1 MLRIIGL
8 MISAVFILIGCS
20 NSAEEIND
28 ITTTKQNQENKLVDG
43 NNGRTDK
50 TSTTQATQEKEVTI
64 NSSKKFPAELI
75 KIIDGDTIKVIING
89 KEETV
94 RFLLVDT
101 PETHHPR
108 LGVQPYGPE
117 ASAFTKQLLSES
129 TVQLEKDVSERD
141 KYGRLLMYVYTPD
154 GRSVQEELLKSGL
167 ARVAYVYPPNTKY
180 VDEYNTI
187 QKTAQKNNVGIW
199 SIENYAQE
207 DGFHAESNQSN
218 KQTET
223 ISFPA
228 DANGGCKGQI
238 KGNKGSNGLIYHI
251 PSGRFY
257 NVTKAEE
264 CFSTQ
269 QAAIDAGYRKS
280 SR

>member
-108 LGVQPYGPE
+108 LGVQTYGPE

-207 DGFHAESNQSN
+207 MDFMQNQINQKN
-218 KQTET
+218 KQKLLAFLQMQTAVVRDKLKE
-223 ISFPA
+223 I
-228 DANGGCKGQI
+228 KVQI
-238 KGNKGSNGLIYHI
+238 
-251 PSGRFY
+251 
-257 NVTKAEE
+257 A
-264 CFSTQ
+264 
-269 QAAIDAGYRKS
+269 
-280 SR
+280 